1 MFKYFVQWFLKL
13 LFKDV
18 APVGAKI
25 CAENQIELR
34 TTNVMRKCSK
44 KLPENHMKDGKNRDD
59 AQNIE

>member
-1 MFKYFVQWFLKL
+1 MQWFLKL
-13 LFKDV
+13 LLKGA
-18 APVGAKI
+18 APVDAKI

-34 TTNVMRKCSK
+34 TTNVLQKCSK